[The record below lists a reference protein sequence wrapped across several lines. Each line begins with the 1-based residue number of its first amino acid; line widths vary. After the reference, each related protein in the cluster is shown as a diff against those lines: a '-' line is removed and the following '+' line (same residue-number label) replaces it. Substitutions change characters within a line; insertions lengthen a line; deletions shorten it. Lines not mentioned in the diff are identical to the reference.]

1 MIQDWKGRRVTVMGL
16 GRFGGG
22 VGVTRWLAAAGA
34 RVTVTDKES
43 AERLVAS
50 LRAIADLDV
59 TLRLGGHDEHDFR
72 DVDVVVV
79 NPAVPESSPLLRVA
93 RDAGVPITTEIN
105 LFVERCPARIV
116 GITGSVGKSTITAM
130 IGHLLEHAVDAAGSC
145 GAASAERGSR
155 DSGIEGLR
163 TAGRG
168 TGHRERGT
176 GSGEARNARRAAVPT
191 FSPAH
196 VSTSPVPPA
205 RVWVGGNIGRSLLDG
220 LGRITADDL
229 VVLELSSFQL
239 QRTPLVRWS
248 PHVAV
253 VTRITPN
260 HLDWHGSFD
269 AYRDA
274 KLNIVRFQDP
284 ARDAVVLQNTPE
296 LTQALVELISPPS
309 NTWCYGLDGDV
320 PIAVRGLGAPAEA
333 GDRRRWD
340 ALRLDVPGRHNREN
354 AAAALTVAHVL
365 GVPDDVAL
373 AALATY
379 QALPHRLQKVADRDG
394 IAYYD
399 DSKSTTPESALTA
412 LRAFER
418 PLVVILG
425 GYDKGSDLTPV
436 AQEAARR
443 SRFAACI
450 GTTGP
455 RLAELIRA
463 AGGHAELCPDLPAAV
478 MACRRHAQPGDAVLL
493 SPACASWDQFAD
505 YRQRGEM
512 FARLARGE

>member
-34 RVTVTDKES
+34 RVTVTDKEP
-43 AERLVAS
+43 AERLAAS
-50 LRAIADLDV
+50 LREIADVDV
-59 TLRLGGHDEHDFR
+59 TLHLGGHDERDFR
-72 DVDVVVV
+72 GVDVVVV

-93 RDAGVPITTEIN
+93 RDAGVPTTTEIN

-130 IGHLLEHAVDAAGSC
+130 IGHVLEQAADAEGSRRAG
-145 GAASAERGSR
+145 GGEQGLR

-163 TAGRG
+163 AE
-168 TGHRERGT
+168 ERGT
-176 GSGEARNARRAAVPT
+176 GSREQGAEESTPRGARPLPHPHVPT
-191 FSPAH
+191 SPR
-196 VSTSPVPPA
+196 PPA

-284 ARDAVVLQNTPE
+284 ARDAVVLQDAPE
-296 LTQALVELISPPS
+296 LTQALGALVSPVA
-309 NTWCYGLDGDV
+309 NTWRYGLDGDAPV
-320 PIAVRGLGAPAEA
+320 AVRGLGASAEA
-333 GDRRRWD
+333 RDRRRWE

-365 GVPDDVAL
+365 GVPDELAL

-379 QALPHRLQKVADRDG
+379 HALPHRLQRVADRDG

-436 AQEAARR
+436 AHEAARR

-478 MACRRHAQPGDAVLL
+478 AACRQHARPGDAVLL

-512 FARLARGE
+512 FARLARGESV